1 MMDSLENKNALEAE
15 KALDSKAVQTNEST
29 DKAFFAT
36 TQEVIDRLKH
46 LLNDAENTNKT
57 ELDTLKQVF
66 YKIHLAEQEQLLEKF
81 VSDGGNPADFKPNVN
96 PLDAEMNSL
105 INQIRDKRRQLR
117 EEAEKVKQ
125 ENLKLKLAIIDK
137 IKSFVESP
145 DDVSSSYK
153 EFKELQNQWNEIR
166 LLPQSEINK
175 LWSSYQLYVE
185 QFYDKLRLDIEFR
198 EYDFKKNLEAKTE
211 LCELAESLDKEPDVI
226 SAFHQLQKFHQ
237 QWREIGPVAKELRDS
252 IWDRFKE
259 ASTVINKKHQ
269 DHFESQKEEQEENLR
284 KKTEICEK
292 IEAVDLSTLDSF
304 KAWNKKSDEILALQE
319 EWKTIGFTP
328 RKMNNKIF
336 ERYRTA
342 CDVFFNSR
350 NEFLKDV
357 KDEMQVNLE
366 QKEALCEKAESLKDS
381 TDWKNTSNELIKLQA
396 DWKKIGPVPRR
407 FSNAIW
413 VRFNQACDTFFEN
426 RNSHN
431 AEQRKGEATNLKA
444 KQEVIAKLKQL
455 IETDSTEKNEEVQNL
470 IKEWNSIGHVPFKV
484 KDDIYK
490 EYRALVDQY
499 FQKVNKGQT
508 KKRISNFKEIVDTIQ
523 EGGNMQAIYR
533 ERERIVRRL
542 DRMKSELATY
552 DNNLGFL
559 TLSSKKGSSLLDEI
573 TRKVDRLK
581 DDIKVAEEQVAV
593 IDKSL

>member
-1 MMDSLENKNALEAE
+1 MMDSLENKNALEPE

-36 TQEVIDRLKH
+36 TQEVIDRLKL

-66 YKIHLAEQEQLLEKF
+66 YKIHLAEQEQLLDKF
-81 VSDGGNPADFKPNVN
+81 VSDGGNPEDFKPNVN
-96 PLDAEMNSL
+96 PLDGEMNNL

-117 EEAEKVKQ
+117 EETEKVKQ

-137 IKSFVESP
+137 IKTFVESP

-153 EFKELQNQWNEIR
+153 EFKELQNQWNEIK
-166 LLPQSEINK
+166 LIPQSENNK

-252 IWDRFKE
+252 IWERFKE

-269 DHFESQKEEQEENLR
+269 DHFESLKEGQEENLL
-284 KKTEICEK
+284 KKTVICEK
-292 IEAVDLSTLDSF
+292 IEGVDLSTLDSF
-304 KAWNKKSDEILALQE
+304 KAWNKKTDEILALQE

-342 CDVFFNSR
+342 CDVFFNAR

-413 VRFNQACDTFFEN
+413 VRFNQACDAFFEN

-431 AEQRKGEATNLKA
+431 AEQRKDEAANLKE
-444 KQEVIAKLKQL
+444 KQEVIAKLKEL
-455 IETDSTEKNEEVQNL
+455 VELDTSEKNEEVQNL
-470 IKEWNSIGHVPFKV
+470 IKAWNSIGHVPFKV

-490 EYRALVDQY
+490 EYRDLVDQY
-499 FQKVNKGQT
+499 FKKVNKGQS